1 MDKNKLKLF
10 GTCRKP
16 HGIKGALHLHLIN
29 DEQSILSKGM
39 KIYAYPLDS
48 SSSLPPEGKSLTLS
62 QITFGHKVMAFFQ
75 EVPDR
80 TAAEQV
86 TPFEFYLAREDFPE
100 PDEDEF
106 YLADA
111 IGFEVVEEAT
121 DQVLG
126 KVHSFYH
133 NGAHDVMVVR
143 PQSGAV
149 LEVPFVDAFIKLVEL
164 EQEKVFIIRPLF

>member
-1 MDKNKLKLF
+1 MDKNNLMLF
-10 GTCRKP
+10 GSCRKP

-39 KIYAYPLDS
+39 KLYAYPLDP
-48 SSSLPPEGKSLTLS
+48 SSSLPKEGRTLTLS
-62 QITFGHKVMAFFQ
+62 QITFGHKVMAFFV

-80 TAAEQV
+80 TSAEEIV
-86 TPFEFYLAREDFPE
+86 PFEFYLGREDFPE

-111 IGFEVVEEAT
+111 IGFEVVDHQ
-121 DQVLG
+121 DQKVIG
-126 KVHSFYH
+126 KVQSFYH

-143 PQSGAV
+143 PKEGAI

-164 EQEKVFIIRPLF
+164 EQEKVFIIRPVF